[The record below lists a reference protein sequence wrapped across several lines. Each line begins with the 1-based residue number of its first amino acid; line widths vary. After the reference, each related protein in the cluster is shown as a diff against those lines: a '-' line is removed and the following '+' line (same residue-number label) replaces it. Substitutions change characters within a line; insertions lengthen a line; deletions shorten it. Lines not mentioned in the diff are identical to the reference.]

1 MKNGGKVKELNS
13 FWLELK
19 FHHFA
24 SLILQIWIEVYIKMC
39 CLPTQNVDV
48 LLHLYHSTEILTISS
63 TPSTLRKIILLG
75 KPVKSCFGVGAHWG
89 IGVSP

>member
-1 MKNGGKVKELNS
+1 MQNGRKVKELSS

-39 CLPTQNVDV
+39 CLPTQNVDM

-63 TPSTLRKIILLG
+63 TSSNLRKIILLG
-75 KPVKSCFGVGAHWG
+75 KPMKNYFGVG
-89 IGVSP
+89 PL